1 MWFCAR
7 LTSSAHDRLL
17 AELRSWTVDKVDALE
32 SMVDELRLM
41 AKRLDEWTCAIV
53 IFFGKNRVEKR
64 CPLRDETETATNELI
79 EGWKIGCYDPHD
91 IMQPTDEETTP
102 EMWKQLQGLLW
113 FFRPA
118 RQRCHAT
125 ALQRIGHDCRTHLC
139 SNPQR
144 SNPQP
149 HALVFFPQLILV
161 MVTTRTA
168 HRSLKFTCQL
178 DWI

>member
-1 MWFCAR
+1 MWLDFLPPENWKWNLCISCQTQMWFCAR

-53 IFFGKNRVEKR
+53 VFFGKNRVEER
-64 CPLRDETETATNELI
+64 CPLRDETQTATNELI

-125 ALQRIGHDCRTHLC
+125 ALQRIG
-139 SNPQR
+139 P
-144 SNPQP
+144 P
-149 HALVFFPQLILV
+149 HALVFDGP
-161 MVTTRTA
+161 THSRT
-168 HRSLKFTCQL
+168 H
-178 DWI
+178 